1 MTGGARLLR
10 ATIAGAL
17 ALTLSACFQDTRPEG
32 NNSAQAER
40 LWQSRQAVLQQ
51 IRVFALQGR
60 MAETGLVSFSGDL
73 TWTQNGSEFQARFY
87 GPLGVGAVAISGN
100 PDEMEIHN
108 KNGTYH
114 TQQPEALMQ
123 EQFGWSVPV
132 GPLRYWVLGLPAPSE
147 QPPAV
152 KLDESGRVLS
162 LKQGGW
168 ELSYLEYQPATLL
181 DLPRKFTISDGQRG
195 FRVVID
201 SWTSLR

>member
-1 MTGGARLLR
+1 MTPGSDSGR
-10 ATIAGAL
+10 T
-17 ALTLSACFQDTRPEG
+17 TLKKV
-32 NNSAQAER
+32 
-40 LWQSRQAVLQQ
+40 RQ
-51 IRVFALQGR
+51 
-60 MAETGLVSFSGDL
+60 
-73 TWTQNGSEFQARFY
+73 
-87 GPLGVGAVAISGN
+87 
-100 PDEMEIHN
+100 
-108 KNGTYH
+108 
-114 TQQPEALMQ
+114 
-123 EQFGWSVPV
+123 
-132 GPLRYWVLGLPAPSE
+132 LPAPSE